1 MRQQHATDS
10 FWGGIIKSMGL
21 VFGDIGTSPIYTL
34 TVIFAITKPT
44 QDNVFGILSLIV
56 WTLIILVTV
65 EYSWLAM
72 SLGRKGEGGT
82 IVLKEILVRLLKSG
96 RKVAFIGVLSFLGV
110 SLLLGDG
117 VITPAISILSAVEG
131 MLLIPGLETMHRD
144 TIILIAAII
153 AIALFIFQ
161 YKGTDKVAGAFGPLM
176 VIWFTALTLSGLVS
190 IFTMPEILKA
200 ISPHYGFIFLKD
212 HGMSGFFVLSEV
224 ILCATGGEALYAD
237 MGHLG
242 RRPIIRA
249 WYFVFVAL
257 VLNYL
262 GQGAFV
268 INHPKATNL
277 LFGMVQWQTKFLY
290 IPFLILT
297 IIATVIA
304 SQALISGVFSIVYQ
318 GITTRIMP
326 LMKVDYTSS
335 KLKSQIYIGS
345 VNWSLMIAVIF
356 IMLIFKESGNLAAA
370 YGLAVTGT
378 MFITGMFLAAGS
390 IQAAVGHRD
399 LNGLGGLART
409 MPVTAFA
416 FVIGAAAISG
426 LPPLNGFASEWLTF
440 QGLLGAGAATALSPL
455 ARSAALLAIGGLGL
469 TAALA
474 VACFVK
480 ATGVGFLALP
490 RSPGA
495 AAARETSR
503 WMGAAMVG
511 LALACVA
518 VGLVAGPV
526 SGEIAGIA
534 GEVVGTAPLGL
545 ADPVAAVGPGL
556 GGATYAAAWLGAL
569 LVALTATTW
578 FVGVRR
584 RPVRRAPT
592 WTCGIV
598 PEPAFQYTATSYA
611 KLIRLYFGRI
621 LRPAREV
628 TVELHPGTPFPRT
641 VRYRGE
647 ARHVIDE
654 RLYQPIH
661 RAAVGVAQLALR
673 LQNGSLQLYL
683 AYSVIAVLV
692 MLVLAR

>member
-1 MRQQHATDS
+1 MASLPGIPLDAALLGLTGAAFVAAFVVALVPWQRLRSGPAAMLLSVLGSLALVALGIVVIATGEVVAVS
-10 FWGGIIKSMGL
+10 APSPIGIALVDVRVDALSALFLVALGIVGIAASVFGVGYHGHGPAGRDRTEAAFPVFLLSLALVFASGDVFAFLFAWEVMALSSAAL
-21 VFGDIGTSPIYTL
+21 VFGARPDAAVARAGYFYLAVTHLATAAIVVAFAVLAAAAGASDFASLAATTGTLP
-34 TVIFAITKPT
+34 A
-44 QDNVFGILSLIV
+44 
-56 WTLIILVTV
+56 
-65 EYSWLAM
+65 
-72 SLGRKGEGGT
+72 LGRDVVFVLLLVGFGT
-82 IVLKEILVRLLKSG
+82 KAGAIPFHVWLPRAHPVAPSHVSALMSGVMIKAGIYGIVRFVLEIMGPGPEWWGIAVLAIGVVSALLGVLYALMEHDLKRLL
-96 RKVAFIGVLSFLGV
+96 AFH
-110 SLLLGDG
+110 
-117 VITPAISILSAVEG
+117 SIENVG
-131 MLLIPGLETMHRD
+131 
-144 TIILIAAII
+144 IILI
-153 AIALFIFQ
+153 
-161 YKGTDKVAGAFGPLM
+161 GVG
-176 VIWFTALTLSGLVS
+176 
-190 IFTMPEILKA
+190 
-200 ISPHYGFIFLKD
+200 
-212 HGMSGFFVLSEV
+212 
-224 ILCATGGEALYAD
+224 
-237 MGHLG
+237 
-242 RRPIIRA
+242 
-249 WYFVFVAL
+249 VAL
-257 VLNYL
+257 LAA
-262 GQGAFV
+262 GQGATALAIVALTAALFHTL
-268 INHPKATNL
+268 NHA
-277 LFGMVQWQTKFLY
+277 LFK
-290 IPFLILT
+290 
-297 IIATVIA
+297 
-304 SQALISGVFSIVYQ
+304 SAL
-318 GITTRIMP
+318 
-326 LMKVDYTSS
+326 
-335 KLKSQIYIGS
+335 
-345 VNWSLMIAVIF
+345 
-356 IMLIFKESGNLAAA
+356 
-370 YGLAVTGT
+370 
-378 MFITGMFLAAGS
+378 FLAAGS

-511 LALACVA
+511 LALACIA
-518 VGLVAGPV
+518 VGLAAGPV
-526 SGEIAGIA
+526 SVGIAGIA

-569 LVALTATTW
+569 LLALTATTW

-584 RPVRRAPT
+584 RPARRAPT

-598 PEPAFQYTATSYA
+598 PEPTFQYTATSYA